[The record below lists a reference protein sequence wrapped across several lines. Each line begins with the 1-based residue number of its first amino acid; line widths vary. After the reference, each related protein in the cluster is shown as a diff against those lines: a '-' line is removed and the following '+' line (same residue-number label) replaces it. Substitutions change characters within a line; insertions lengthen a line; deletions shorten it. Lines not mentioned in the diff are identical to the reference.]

1 MSSAATKTVR
11 SEDGTTIAYDRVGA
25 GPAVTVVG
33 GGPTDRLANAP
44 LAALLADRFTV
55 YSYDRRGRGES
66 GAAEAYA
73 VERECEDLGAVIAAA
88 GGVAAAFGTSS
99 GAVLTLEAASR
110 GVSLSSLVLWEPS
123 YVVDDSRTPPPAGL
137 ADSVAELVAAG
148 RNGDALELFF
158 TGAVDMPAEAVA
170 YMRSQR
176 FWEDM
181 EATAP
186 ALVHDITLM
195 GDFSLPADRLGSVSA
210 PTLVVDGGTTPWLTA
225 SADAVA
231 AAVPGAVRQTIAG
244 QPHNVDPSAIAPVIA
259 DWLSN
264 AAAATDGA

>member
-148 RNGDALELFF
+148 RNG
-158 TGAVDMPAEAVA
+158 MHSSCSSPAPSTCPPRPW
-170 YMRSQR
+170 RSCARSASGKTWRRQR
-176 FWEDM
+176 PRWC
-181 EATAP
+181 
-186 ALVHDITLM
+186 
-195 GDFSLPADRLGSVSA
+195 
-210 PTLVVDGGTTPWLTA
+210 TT
-225 SADAVA
+225 
-231 AAVPGAVRQTIAG
+231 
-244 QPHNVDPSAIAPVIA
+244 
-259 DWLSN
+259 
-264 AAAATDGA
+264 